1 MPKILSADD
10 LFALHLEQFGVEP
23 VITGINASIS
33 GDLIERI
40 IDALETGVPYIEQEV
55 PEGVLT

>member
-1 MPKILSADD
+1 MIKIMSADD

-40 IDALETGVPYIEQEV
+40 IDALEIGVPYIEQEI

>member
-1 MPKILSADD
+1 MSNILSADD

-40 IDALETGVPYIEQEV
+40 IDALETGVPYTEQEI
-55 PEGVLT
+55 PEGALT